1 MMYKYWFVIWGVC
14 SSCLTVL
21 SRYIDLLF
29 GELFFTFITCND
41 VSWLPY
47 ACFGCVITFRNFNF
61 VRVLSQTRAT
71 TALSEKKRRKKEG
84 KALLYFTQESK
95 PLHHFL
101 YRQGSFCKGKHEQNL
116 WSPQK
121 LKFGCSKI
129 ASLATDTEKQTKP
142 QTNKKQKQKKYEE
155 SSFCKAKK
163 QKQQTNRK
171 LLTRSTFCNINTQ
184 GGSKDVIQARQQGP
198 ESPAVTHLTR
208 V

>member
-71 TALSEKKRRKKEG
+71 SALSEKREEKKRERRSYTSHKSQNH
-84 KALLYFTQESK
+84 YN
-95 PLHHFL
+95 HFL
-101 YRQGSFCKGKHEQNL
+101 YRQCSFCKGKHERNL
-116 WSPQK
+116 WSLQK

-129 ASLATDTEKQTKP
+129 ASLASHTHTHTHTHTHKP
-142 QTNKKQKQKKYEE
+142 NHHHDPNGACFTIPVNGP
-155 SSFCKAKK
+155 SLSIHADRIF
-163 QKQQTNRK
+163 TPV
-171 LLTRSTFCNINTQ
+171 TRT
-184 GGSKDVIQARQQGP
+184 
-198 ESPAVTHLTR
+198 
-208 V
+208 